1 MQHGN
6 VIFSLL
12 ANICLKFLCDDLNS
26 LRCSSQYCLITVIK
40 ISKYYVADD
49 RTLSEKS
56 LAQSWG
62 EILHISRLWFGS
74 DSAGPVIRT
83 VHPEKGSDWSDG
95 DGQSGGE
102 VRDSWPMRSENSE
115 GPGRLWHAD
124 SPQPLTWQLQAPP
137 ESPQAQM
144 CSPPLSPGHTGS
156 ALGASVDREIP
167 ERVTGVCDWYLGRLD
182 PRSRAKHLYFESSD
196 WLASFQ
202 SQLCVRTQLNQ
213 KYLSRESHL
222 ITHHGSQEDQQG
234 AQGHQQRPPGPVL
247 RGSSGGWPFPLA
259 GEILQ
264 ILRQTFFT
272 RFSHSRLL
280 FSVHLSRHTRVVCFS
295 LTSTFPQT
303 TPSSLPNLHSPRES
317 IIQTS
322 TPMEPFVWTFWGLS
336 GLRP

>member
-1 MQHGN
+1 MSQVLFNLFNIWIKMQHGN

-49 RTLSEKS
+49 RSLSEKS

-144 CSPPLSPGHTGS
+144 CSPPS
-156 ALGASVDREIP
+156 ALATQDQPWGWAWTGRSQRGLLVSVIDI
-167 ERVTGVCDWYLGRLD
+167 
-182 PRSRAKHLYFESSD
+182 
-196 WLASFQ
+196 
-202 SQLCVRTQLNQ
+202 
-213 KYLSRESHL
+213 
-222 ITHHGSQEDQQG
+222 
-234 AQGHQQRPPGPVL
+234 
-247 RGSSGGWPFPLA
+247 
-259 GEILQ
+259 
-264 ILRQTFFT
+264 
-272 RFSHSRLL
+272 
-280 FSVHLSRHTRVVCFS
+280 
-295 LTSTFPQT
+295 
-303 TPSSLPNLHSPRES
+303 
-317 IIQTS
+317 
-322 TPMEPFVWTFWGLS
+322 
-336 GLRP
+336 